1 MAPMRRPHPGAGNYQ
16 LKQGVATAPGTART
30 GEAGLPAA
38 CNRDKARVRPA
49 AWVPGVASLA
59 APSGTR
65 LAQPKRQD
73 ALRLSPMELVTVTL
87 SSSAELGLP
96 SRIKQGLFCASLHY
110 PGLLSQLRVP
120 AGPSQGTHSP
130 FLPATNPQ
138 CVSLSPCR
146 PGTTRPWSSPSCRG
160 QLLCALPLGSCGNQ
174 SSQYP
179 PGPGDVTVGT
189 RPSLPW
195 GCW

>member
-1 MAPMRRPHPGAGNYQ
+1 
-16 LKQGVATAPGTART
+16 
-30 GEAGLPAA
+30 
-38 CNRDKARVRPA
+38 
-49 AWVPGVASLA
+49 
-59 APSGTR
+59 
-65 LAQPKRQD
+65 
-73 ALRLSPMELVTVTL
+73 MELVTVTL

-110 PGLLSQLRVP
+110 PGLLSQHYPGLLSQLRVP
-120 AGPSQGTHSP
+120 RRTVSGNTLSLPS
-130 FLPATNPQ
+130 FLLPTPSI

-146 PGTTRPWSSPSCRG
+146 PGTTRPWSSPSCCG